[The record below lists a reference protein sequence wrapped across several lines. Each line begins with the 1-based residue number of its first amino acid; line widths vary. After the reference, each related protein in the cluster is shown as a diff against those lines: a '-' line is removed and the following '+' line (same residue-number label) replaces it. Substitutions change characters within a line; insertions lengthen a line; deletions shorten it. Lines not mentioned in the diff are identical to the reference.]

1 MTIDEYFGDWSNVID
16 KSELYKI
23 IRWLK
28 TVDQSLLCPTINNI
42 FKAFRLCPYS
52 RCKVIFLGQDQRSNV
67 KNLYCGSKSFVL
79 RIKSYIFTLI

>member
-42 FKAFRLCPYS
+42 FKAFRVCSYS
-52 RCKVIFLGQDQRSNV
+52 RCKVIFLGQD
-67 KNLYCGSKSFVL
+67 
-79 RIKSYIFTLI
+79 